1 MELKTKYQYTNFIY
15 PYIVDETRYDKYILR
30 LLKDK
35 NCKLKLFEKEKDLD
49 IYNFFLPYIRNYL
62 FPTFEFRNEKLK
74 EFNNLSVENKVRIL
88 AKHSMVCFEYYLDE
102 NGQKRQ
108 SSPLFNVNNQTIY
121 IALSS
126 SNYPREQ
133 FVFQFSHEC
142 VHQYFNSPWEK
153 ESDTS
158 WLEEFVAAT
167 TSYAVC
173 DELGGRFSEYLQ
185 LCLHYN
191 FDSVQAALPRFLEKI
206 GNEYREHP
214 SHVYCDEIKMPC
226 LYYREHGQENWRYL
240 FEAYDIVKQSL
251 ADTLGLR
258 LLFNTCSKNNH
269 L

>member
-1 MELKTKYQYTNFIY
+1 M
-15 PYIVDETRYDKYILR
+15 DKYLEKGQTEHENITIKLAPELENSIKNIVWRVFEQHGVELNKNIL
-30 LLKDK
+30 L
-35 NCKLKLFEKEKDLD
+35 
-49 IYNFFLPYIRNYL
+49 NYL
-62 FPTFEFRNEKLK
+62 P
-74 EFNNLSVENKVRIL
+74 SQ
-88 AKHSMVCFEYYLDE
+88 YYLDE
-102 NGQKRQ
+102 NGQKQR
-108 SSPLFNVNNQTIY
+108 SDPLFNANNQTIY

-126 SNYPREQ
+126 LNYPREQ

-142 VHQYFNSPWEK
+142 VHQYFSSPWDK

-158 WLEEFVAAT
+158 WLAEFVAAT

-206 GNEYREHP
+206 GKEYREHP
-214 SHVYCDEIKMPC
+214 SHVYCDEIRMPC
-226 LYYREHGQENWRYL
+226 LYYREHGSESWKYL

-258 LLFNTCSKNNH
+258 LLFNA
-269 L
+269 

>member
-1 MELKTKYQYTNFIY
+1 MEKGQTEHENITIKLAPELENSIKN
-15 PYIVDETRYDKYILR
+15 IVWRVFEQHGVELNKNIL
-30 LLKDK
+30 L
-35 NCKLKLFEKEKDLD
+35 
-49 IYNFFLPYIRNYL
+49 NYL
-62 FPTFEFRNEKLK
+62 P
-74 EFNNLSVENKVRIL
+74 SQ
-88 AKHSMVCFEYYLDE
+88 YYLDE
-102 NGQKRQ
+102 NGQKQQ
-108 SSPLFNVNNQTIY
+108 SGPLFNVNNQIIY

-214 SHVYCDEIKMPC
+214 SNVYRDEIKMPC